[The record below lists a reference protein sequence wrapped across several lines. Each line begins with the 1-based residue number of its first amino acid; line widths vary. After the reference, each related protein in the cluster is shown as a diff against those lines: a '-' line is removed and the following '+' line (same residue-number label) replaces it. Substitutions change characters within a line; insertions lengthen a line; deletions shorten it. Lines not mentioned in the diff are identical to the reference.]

1 MVDSTSD
8 LHVVETRPLMSPAL
22 IHRDLPLDKEASGV
36 VSTTRDKIQSILHG
50 NDPRILVIVG
60 PCSVH
65 DVDAAIE
72 YANRLAPL
80 REKYSQKL
88 EIVMRVYFEKPR
100 TTVGWKGLINDPHLD
115 NSYDINTG
123 LRKARGLLLELA
135 KKECLQQQNY
145 LIQLFLNIL
154 LT

>member
-1 MVDSTSD
+1 
-8 LHVVETRPLMSPAL
+8 MSPAL
-22 IHRDLPLDKEASGV
+22 IHRDLPLDKAASGV
-36 VSTTRDKIQSILHG
+36 VSATRNKIQSILHG

-72 YANRLAPL
+72 YANLLAPL

-100 TTVGWKGLINDPHLD
+100 TTVGWK
-115 NSYDINTG
+115 
-123 LRKARGLLLELA
+123 
-135 KKECLQQQNY
+135 
-145 LIQLFLNIL
+145 
-154 LT
+154 